1 MKIVLNKYSNK
12 NRRRKNMKKD
22 YVVYSLKVANFLM
35 NEGFKLKGSAINT
48 KFPKYMVYYFEN
60 TTELRAA
67 IDKYESIKTAK
78 GCHNI

>member
-1 MKIVLNKYSNK
+1 MKMILNKYSNK

-67 IDKYESIKTAK
+67 IDKYESIKNK
-78 GCHNI
+78 IDSNI

>member
-1 MKIVLNKYSNK
+1 
-12 NRRRKNMKKD
+12 MKKD

-78 GCHNI
+78 GCHNIKENIYNDKVWQFYLNK

>member
-67 IDKYESIKTAK
+67 IDKYESIKNK
-78 GCHNI
+78 IDSNI